1 MADEKL
7 RETFEDQAIITQPQ
21 AEPHLEHVEDL
32 VLPLEDELVEAT
44 GEDESYFRLVLRRF
58 RRSKVSIIGAL
69 MVTTLIVLAVFADFF
84 SPTDLSKIDLDRSFI
99 PPQEIHLGYDAN
111 GIFHL
116 GPFVY
121 NYVYELDP
129 ATFQVLWK
137 EDTSK
142 AYPIHFFVQG
152 SEYKIL
158 GLIPSNLHLFG
169 VEEGGT
175 VYLLGTDKLGRDLWG
190 KACEAGRISL
200 TMSLFGTIISVAVG
214 SILGVASG
222 YYGGWIDNVLQ
233 RFTEFV
239 AAFPNLPLWMALAA
253 LIPKTADSFTV
264 FVIMS
269 CIFALLTWT
278 TLAREVRG
286 KVLSLRE
293 TDFILAA
300 KEMGASDLRIIF
312 RHLYPNTL
320 SHVIVILTLTVPGVI
335 LAESFLSFLGI
346 GITEP
351 LISWGLMMRNTQD
364 IQTLGQNAWILAPI
378 VFIVIAVL
386 GFNFLGDGLRD
397 AADPYAGK

>member
-1 MADEKL
+1 MNAEQSDIPLVGQPIPGDGYYPPAESTDIDIPVAG
-7 RETFEDQAIITQPQ
+7 ETFVGE
-21 AEPHLEHVEDL
+21 
-32 VLPLEDELVEAT
+32 EAH
-44 GEDESYFRLVLRRF
+44 ESYFQLVWRRF
-58 RRSKVSIIGAL
+58 RRSKVSIIGAI
-69 MVTTLIVLAVFADFF
+69 MVLTLVFLAIFADFF
-84 SPTDLSKIDLDRSFI
+84 SPTDISKIDLPSSFI
-99 PPQEIHLGYDAN
+99 PPQRIRFIDHEGN
-111 GIFHL
+111 FHIQ
-116 GPFVY
+116 PFVY
-121 NYVYELDP
+121 NYIYTLDP
-129 ATFQVLWK
+129 ATFQVMWE
-137 EDTSK
+137 EDTTK
-142 AYPIHFFVQG
+142 PYVIHFFVQG
-152 SEYKIL
+152 SDYKIL

-175 VYLLGTDKLGRDLWG
+175 IYLLGTDKLGRDLWG

-200 TMSLFGTIISVAVG
+200 SMSLFGTIISVLVG
-214 SILGVASG
+214 SVLGVVSG
-222 YYGGWIDNVLQ
+222 YYGGWVDNVLQ

-253 LIPKTADSFTV
+253 LVPKTADSFSV
-264 FVIMS
+264 FVGMAF
-269 CIFALLTWT
+269 IFALLTWT

-300 KEMGASDLRIIF
+300 KEMGASDFRIIF

-351 LISWGLMMRNTQD
+351 LISWGLMMRNSQD
-364 IQTLGQNAWILAPI
+364 IQTLGQNPWILAPI
-378 VFIVIAVL
+378 GFIIAAVL

-397 AADPYAGK
+397 AADPYAAK

>member
-1 MADEKL
+1 MSSLTDA
-7 RETFEDQAIITQPQ
+7 
-21 AEPHLEHVEDL
+21 
-32 VLPLEDELVEAT
+32 AT
-44 GEDESYFRLVLRRF
+44 GVPAVSSLAPAAYEAHESYYQLVWRRF
-58 RRSKVSIIGAL
+58 RRSKVSIVGAL
-69 MVTTLIVLAVFADFF
+69 MVLALVFLSLFAEFF
-84 SPTDLSKIDLDRSFI
+84 SPNDISKIDLKASFI
-99 PPQEIHLGYDAN
+99 PPQSVHFIDHN
-111 GIFHL
+111 GVFHIQ
-116 GPFVY
+116 PFVY
-121 NYVYELDP
+121 NYEYTLDP
-129 ATFQVLWK
+129 QTFQVKWAENTEKL
-137 EDTSK
+137 
-142 AYPIHFFVQG
+142 YFIHFLVQA

-158 GLIPSNLHLFG
+158 GLIPSRLHLFG
-169 VEEGGT
+169 VDEGGS

-200 TMSLFGTIISVAVG
+200 SMSLFGTIISILFG
-214 SILGVASG
+214 SVLGVASG
-222 YYGGWIDNVLQ
+222 YYGGWVDNVLQ

-253 LIPKTADSFTV
+253 LVPKTADSFTV
-264 FVIMS
+264 FVIMAI
-269 CIFALLTWT
+269 IFALLSWT

-300 KEMGASDLRIIF
+300 KEMGASDARIIF

-320 SHVIVILTLTVPGVI
+320 SHVIVILTLTIPGVI

-364 IQTLGQNAWILAPI
+364 IQALGQYTWILAPI

-397 AADPYAGK
+397 AADPYAAR

>member
-1 MADEKL
+1 MIAEKQ
-7 RETFEDQAIITQPQ
+7 EITWESQGEGVD
-21 AEPHLEHVEDL
+21 A
-32 VLPLEDELVEAT
+32 
-44 GEDESYFRLVLRRF
+44 EDESYFQLVWRRF
-58 RRSKVSIIGAL
+58 RRSRVSIVGAL
-69 MVTTLIVLAVFADFF
+69 MVLMLVMLALFADFF
-84 SPTDLSKIDLDRSFI
+84 SPTPLAQIDLKSSFI
-99 PPQEIHLGYDAN
+99 PPQRIHFFNDAQGN
-111 GIFHL
+111 FHL

-121 NYVYELDP
+121 NYIYTLNP
-129 ATFQVLWK
+129 TTFQVQWE

-142 AYPIHFFVQG
+142 AYDIKFFVQG
-152 SEYKIL
+152 SEYKLL
-158 GLIPSNLHLFG
+158 GLIPTNIHFFG
-169 VEEGGT
+169 VDPGGT
-175 VYLLGTDKLGRDLWG
+175 IFLLGTDKLGRDLWG

-200 TMSLFGTIISVAVG
+200 SMSLFGTIISVLVG
-214 SILGVASG
+214 SVLGVASG
-222 YYGGWIDNVLQ
+222 YYGGKVDNALQ

-253 LIPKTADSFTV
+253 LVPKTADSFTV
-264 FVIMS
+264 FVIMA
-269 CIFALLTWT
+269 CIFALLSWT

-300 KEMGASDLRIIF
+300 KEMGASDARIIF

-378 VFIVIAVL
+378 VFIVVAVL

-397 AADPYAGK
+397 AADPYATK

>member
-1 MADEKL
+1 MNDEKL
-7 RETFEDQAIITQPQ
+7 DIVSVS
-21 AEPHLEHVEDL
+21 EPGQEEN
-32 VLPLEDELVEAT
+32 
-44 GEDESYFRLVLRRF
+44 ESYFQLVWRRF
-58 RRSKVSIIGAL
+58 RRSKVSIVGAL
-69 MVTTLIVLAVFADFF
+69 MVLVLIMLAVFADFF
-84 SPTDLSKIDLDRSFI
+84 SPTPISGIDLKSSFI
-99 PPQEIHLGYDAN
+99 PPQVVHFVDHDGN
-111 GIFHL
+111 FHPQ
-116 GPFVY
+116 PFVY
-121 NYVYELDP
+121 NYVYTLNP
-129 ATFQVLWK
+129 KTFQVNWQ

-142 AYPIHFFVQG
+142 AYVIKFFVQG
-152 SEYKIL
+152 SEYKL
-158 GLIPSNLHLFG
+158 FGLFPTRLHLYG
-169 VEEGGT
+169 VDEGGT
-175 VYLLGTDKLGRDLWG
+175 IFLLGTDKMGRDLFG

-200 TMSLFGTIISVAVG
+200 SMGLFGTFISVALG
-214 SILGVASG
+214 SVLGVASG

-253 LIPKTADSFTV
+253 LVPKTADSFTV
-264 FVIMS
+264 FVVMA
-269 CIFALLTWT
+269 CIFAVLSWT

-300 KEMGASDLRIIF
+300 KEMGASDARIIF
-312 RHLYPNTL
+312 RHLYPNVL

-364 IQTLGQNAWILAPI
+364 IQSLGQNTWILAPI
-378 VFIVIAVL
+378 GFIVIAVL

-397 AADPYAGK
+397 AADPYAAK